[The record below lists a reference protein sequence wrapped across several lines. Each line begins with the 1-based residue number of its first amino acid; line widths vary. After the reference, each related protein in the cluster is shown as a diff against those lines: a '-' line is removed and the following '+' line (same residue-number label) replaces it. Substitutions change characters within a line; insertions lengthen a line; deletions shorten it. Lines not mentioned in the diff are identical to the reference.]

1 MEEKNKKWIWIGAG
15 VAILVIGGVIIYR
28 RNKKIAEKKKQEE
41 LQKNARPRV
50 AYQKPQNKANE
61 PVFKEAA
68 QEERSNVF
76 PLGFGAKGYEVAVIQ
91 QYMNSTCKASL
102 KAAGTDP
109 LEVTGIWDEE
119 TQASIE
125 TCSSLKRKEVDE
137 DTYKRIYRDMEA
149 AGILPEHE

>member
-41 LQKNARPRV
+41 LPKGVSKSVVFQN
-50 AYQKPQNKANE
+50 PQNKANE
-61 PVFKEAA
+61 PVFKEDKSVVN
-68 QEERSNVF
+68 SNVF

-119 TQASIE
+119 TQTSIE
-125 TCSSLKRKEVDE
+125 TCSSLKRNFVDE

-149 AGILPEHE
+149 AGILPEH